1 MAEVIYTR
9 KETDAEVNNIAVEDG
24 QIIYTKEGHVFMD
37 FGASRIPMQNTP
49 DDEVNNTS
57 TNSVQNKVI
66 KEYVDN
72 SISVIDN
79 KIHNGTIL
87 WENPDDTINFT
98 HQTITLNSDNY
109 NVILWFFKRKIDQN
123 IIINT
128 VFTIKGIGGMAVGI
142 DYDGT
147 TMRRGFDYVDDKHY
161 EFSNANK
168 PTEEANN
175 TLIPM
180 YAVGFET
187 DLFS

>member
-9 KETDAEVNNIAVEDG
+9 KETDEEVNNIAVQDG
-24 QIIYTKEGHVFMD
+24 QLIYTKDGHVFMD
-37 FGASRIPMQNTP
+37 FGVNRIPMQNTP
-49 DDEVNNTS
+49 DDEVSNTS

-87 WENPDDTINFT
+87 WENPDDTISFSS
-98 HQTITLNSDNY
+98 QTITLNSDDY
-109 NVILWFFKRKIDQN
+109 NIILWFFKRKTDQN
-123 IIINT
+123 IIVNT
-128 VFTIKGIGGMAVGI
+128 VFTIKGIGGMAIGVDSDSG
-142 DYDGT
+142 
-147 TMRRGFDYVDDKHY
+147 TMRRGFDYIDDTHY
-161 EFSNANK
+161 EFSSCNK
-168 PTEEANN
+168 PSGLSND

-187 DLFS
+187 DLFN